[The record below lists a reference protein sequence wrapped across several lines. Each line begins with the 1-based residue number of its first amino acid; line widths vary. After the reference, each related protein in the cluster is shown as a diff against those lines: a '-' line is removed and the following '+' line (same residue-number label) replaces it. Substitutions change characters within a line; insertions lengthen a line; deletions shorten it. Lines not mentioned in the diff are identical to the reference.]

1 MEINKITNLLNL
13 EHVNFLISIF
23 KEKNIEI
30 RLVGGCIRDS
40 LLEREV
46 KDIDTAKPLTV
57 SQGGQQVPFEL
68 ESLKKAIG
76 SNAGCYRCG
85 CNIWWRKIRCWR

>member
-13 EHVNFLISIF
+13 EHVKVFNIYF

-30 RLVGGCIRDS
+30 RLVGGCIRDA

-46 KDIDTAKPLTV
+46 KDIDTATT
-57 SQGGQQVPFEL
+57 L
-68 ESLKKAIG
+68 EPQDVL
-76 SNAGCYRCG
+76 
-85 CNIWWRKIRCWR
+85 